1 MRLSRIP
8 LMLLM
13 LELPVA
19 VLGAQTHLCV
29 DIRDPVYQILEAA
42 ELKGVLETQSSV
54 RPYSRAM
61 VVSLLDRLWESRGSL
76 TEGEAAVLA
85 DARDR
90 FGPGREGLRH
100 GNIPYRPAAADDR
113 AVVAGVDAQSRFRL
127 NANNPEAWHL
137 DSALRPYLRGDL
149 GPWLSYLGILGFTL
163 DRVSIEAFP
172 PYSFTKEWDSIHISF
187 GTPRYSEGDLAY
199 PTISYDLET
208 EIAAELLGTDV
219 RVSLA
224 RQRREWGIGEGS
236 LTLGGS
242 ARPFVGVETHFA
254 LAPWISGHYLLGS
267 LSNWDLE
274 PSGAGED
281 PRTLSFQKM
290 LAIQRLDIQPFPWL
304 SLSATS
310 TILGAKRLELTYLSP
325 LLFGVLSQNLIA
337 DLDNAGV
344 GVDVA
349 FMARPFGKAYVSF
362 YADEMELT
370 NLSQLFTRPR
380 NMFALQGGLKLAV
393 PWLPF
398 TSLTLQY
405 TRIEPFTYA
414 HYPTRYPDYRIDV
427 DTAYTHDGENLAYPL
442 WPNSDEFL
450 VKLGGV
456 PLPRLRI
463 GAEYRFIR
471 HGDNPSMDPGDLAIL
486 GRPDGYLD
494 YTVPLDDYPD
504 KDFLHDGLYDYNH
517 IVTLSGDYAIP
528 NTPVTVGLSYTFS
541 STSWEPNDSGEPDR
555 PDTFRNIVGIWVK
568 VFR

>member
-1 MRLSRIP
+1 MRRSRIP
-8 LMLLM
+8 LMLLV
-13 LELPVA
+13 LGLPVA
-19 VLGAQTHLCV
+19 VLGAQAHLSV
-29 DIRDPVYQILEAA
+29 DIHDPVYQIFAAA
-42 ELKGVLETQSSV
+42 ELKGVLETQSAV

-61 VVSLLDRLWESRGSL
+61 VVSLLDRLWQSRGSL
-76 TEGEAAVLA
+76 TDREAAVLA

-90 FGPGREGLRH
+90 FGQDREGLRH
-100 GNIPYRPAAADDR
+100 GNISYRPAAADNR
-113 AVVAGVDAQSRFRL
+113 AVVAGVDAQTRFRL
-127 NANNPEAWHL
+127 NANTPEAWHL
-137 DSALRPYLRGDL
+137 DSAFRPYLRGDL

-163 DRVSIEAFP
+163 DRVSLEAFP

-219 RVSLA
+219 RVGLA

-242 ARPFVGVETHFA
+242 ARPFVGVETRA
-254 LAPWISGHYLLGS
+254 KLAPWVTDHFLVGS
-267 LSNWDLE
+267 LSDRQRE
-274 PSGAGED
+274 PTGSKAGVE
-281 PRTLSFQKM
+281 TSYQKM
-290 LAIQRLDIQPFPWL
+290 FALQRLELYPFPWL
-304 SLSATS
+304 YLSATS
-310 TILGAKRLELTYLSP
+310 TIVGAKRFELTYLSP
-325 LLFGVLSQNLIA
+325 LLFGVLSQNLLA
-337 DLDNAGV
+337 NLDNAGV
-344 GVDVA
+344 GVEAAFTVA
-349 FMARPFGKAYVSF
+349 PFGKAYASF

-414 HYPTRYPDYRIDV
+414 HYPTSYPDYRIDV
-427 DTAYTHDGENLAYPL
+427 DTSYTHDGENLAYPL

-456 PLPRLRI
+456 PFPRLRI

-471 HGDNPSMDPGDLAIL
+471 HGDNPTMDPGDLAIL

-494 YTVPLDDYPD
+494 YTVPLDNYPD

-528 NTPVTVGLSYTFS
+528 NTPVTLGLSYTFS
-541 STSWEPNDSGEPDR
+541 YTRWEPNDSGEPDR
-555 PDTFRNIVGIWVK
+555 PDTFRNIVGISVK